1 MPELAE
7 TSFDRS
13 DALHSL
19 RTDTFDLVVIGGG
32 ITGAGVALDAAARG
46 LRTALIE
53 GGDFASGTSSKSSKL
68 VHGGLRYLQQ
78 GDVSLVYEALHE
90 RRRLLSN
97 APHLVD
103 IQPFLLPLFAKGG
116 LVPKKLARSMGA
128 AMWAYDVTGGWRI
141 GRFHQR
147 IDTDEAI
154 AHMPTLPADKIG
166 GAYLYYDA
174 SADDARLVLTVIRSA
189 VLDHGATAAN
199 RVRALGLHK
208 TPGRVIDGVEV
219 EADGERF
226 TIATTAVVNAGG
238 VFADDVRAL
247 DEATHPKSIR
257 PAKGIHVT
265 VPWDRVRNDVGVILP
280 VKGDRRSVFVM
291 PWGDHTYVGT
301 TDTTYDGPVDDP
313 RCTPEDVA
321 YLLDAVN
328 GWTGAGL
335 TPDDVTGTWAGL
347 RPLIAGSENSGGRT
361 ADLSRRHQVLT
372 SPSGMVTVTGGKL
385 TTYRQMAADAV
396 DEVIDS
402 LLGPAGVDV
411 ARKSPT
417 ARLRLRGAD
426 GWEHVAGAAE
436 SVGLSR
442 ETGEHLARR
451 YGGDARPLL
460 DDVAAD
466 PSLAEPMV
474 SGLPYLRAEARHSV
488 RFEMATTLVDLL
500 SRRTRALLLDR
511 EATRRAAPAVA
522 ADVAPLLGW
531 DDAETA
537 RQVAD
542 FEAIVDAEL
551 AAEAGHRIPA
561 GAPTGTRA

>member
-1 MPELAE
+1 MPNIAVP
-7 TSFDRS
+7 TFNRS
-13 DALHSL
+13 DALSSL
-19 RTDTFDLVVIGGG
+19 RSDTFDLVVIGGG

-116 LVPKKLARSMGA
+116 LIPKKLARSMGA
-128 AMWAYDVTGGWRI
+128 AMWAYDITGGWRI
-141 GRFHQR
+141 GKFHQR
-147 IDTDEAI
+147 IDTAETV

-166 GAYLYYDA
+166 GGYIYYDA
-174 SADDARLVLTVIRSA
+174 AADDARLVLTVIRTA

-226 TIATTAVVNAGG
+226 TISTTAVVNAAG

-247 DEATHPKSIR
+247 DEASHPKSIR
-257 PAKGIHVT
+257 PAKGIHIT
-265 VPWDRVRNDVGVILP
+265 VPRDRVRNDIGVILP
-280 VKGDRRSVFVM
+280 VRNDRRSVFVM

-301 TDTTYDGPVDDP
+301 TDTGYEGPVDDP
-313 RCTPEDVA
+313 QCTPEDVT

-328 GWTGAGL
+328 AWTGAGL
-335 TPDDVTGTWAGL
+335 TPADVTGSWAGL
-347 RPLIAGSENSGGRT
+347 RPLVAGTDESGGRT

-402 LLGPAGVDV
+402 LLGPAG
-411 ARKSPT
+411 ATASRKSPT
-417 ARLRLRGAD
+417 AKTRLRGAD
-426 GWEHVAGAAE
+426 GWKDVAGAA
-436 SVGLSR
+436 VDAGLSQ
-442 ETGEHLARR
+442 EAGDHLARR
-451 YGGDARPLL
+451 YGGEAGQLL
-460 DDVAAD
+460 DELAD
-466 PSLAEPMV
+466 DPTLAEPMV
-474 SGLPYLRAEARHSV
+474 EGLPYLRVEARHAARS
-488 RFEMATTLVDLL
+488 EMATTLTDVL

-511 EATRRAAPAVA
+511 EAARRAAPQVA
-522 ADVAPLLGW
+522 ADVAPILGW
-531 DDAETA
+531 DDGEVD
-537 RQVAD
+537 RQVAE

-551 AAEAGHRIPA
+551 VAEAGQQIPSGVPA
-561 GAPTGTRA
+561 GTRA